1 MRGVQVFE
9 IKAGSSVIQR
19 IWVMGAFAQ
28 TYEAGVHWY
37 TNDLNLWQPEFNRI
51 GAWQQFFAMPWVFQL
66 PTSIH
71 FGCFVCLQT
80 LPVAS
85 QCVLFVV

>member
-1 MRGVQVFE
+1 MHAHTQIME

-19 IWVMGAFAQ
+19 IWVMGAFAR

-51 GAWQQFFAMPWVFQL
+51 GACSTKRDHDSTTAYSVM
-66 PTSIH
+66 
-71 FGCFVCLQT
+71 CL
-80 LPVAS
+80 
-85 QCVLFVV
+85 